1 MSLPIVAIVGR
12 PNVGKSTLFNRIVG
26 QGKAVVDDQP
36 GVTRDRHYA
45 PANWAGRDFLLVDT
59 GGLLPGA
66 RDGLEGQVRR
76 QVEAALEDADV
87 VVFLV
92 DAREGRV
99 PADDDIA
106 ELLRRRSVP
115 TLLVANKVDGERWEA
130 SVYEFAALGTGDPL
144 PVSAEQ
150 GRQVGDLLDEIV
162 ERLPPPGSEGEAPA
176 ALQIAVIGRPNVGK
190 SSLVN
195 RLLGEERMIVH
206 DVPGTTRDS
215 IDTYFRWEGRD
226 FVLIDTA
233 GLRRRV
239 KEAEGPEYYS
249 MVRTLRAVDRCDV
262 ALVLFDATEPLTT
275 QDLKVATL
283 PHDGG
288 RPAVFLYNKWDLVE
302 KETMTSRR
310 FEEETARR
318 LPLLSHVPIF
328 FISAK
333 TGQRV
338 SGVLEHAEEVYREG
352 AKRIP
357 TSVLNTFLR
366 RIVAENAP
374 PYVGGGKPVRIYY
387 ATQTSVSPP
396 SFLLFTSHAHAID
409 EGYLRFLTNRLREE
423 FGFRG
428 APIRIRLRQA
438 K

>member
-1 MSLPIVAIVGR
+1 MSLPIVAIIGR
-12 PNVGKSTLFNRIVG
+12 PNVGKSTLFNRIIG
-26 QGKAVVDDQP
+26 RGTAVVDDQP

-66 RDGLEGQVRR
+66 RDGLEAQVRR
-76 QVEAALEDADV
+76 QVEAALDEADV
-87 VVFLV
+87 VVFLT

-99 PADDDIA
+99 PADVDVA
-106 ELLRRRSVP
+106 EILRRRGIP
-115 TLLVANKVDGERWEA
+115 TLLVANKVDGARWEA
-130 SVYEFAALGTGDPL
+130 DAYEFSALGIGEPIGI
-144 PVSAEQ
+144 SAEQ
-150 GRQVGDLLDEIV
+150 GRLIGELLDLVV
-162 ERLPPPGSEGEAPA
+162 ERLPAPVAEEEAPA
-176 ALQIAVIGRPNVGK
+176 ALHVAVIGRPNVGK

-206 DVPGTTRDS
+206 EVPGTTRDS
-215 IDTYFRWEGRD
+215 VDTRFRWEGRD

-262 ALVLFDATEPLTT
+262 ALVLFDATEPLAT

-283 PHDGG
+283 PDEGG
-288 RPAVFLYNKWDLVE
+288 KPSVFLYNKWDLVE
-302 KETMTSRR
+302 KDTMTSKR
-310 FEEETARR
+310 FEDETRRR
-318 LPLLSHVPIF
+318 LPLQSYVPVH

-333 TGQRV
+333 SGQRV
-338 SGVLEHAEEVYREG
+338 TTVLAHAERAYQEG

-357 TSVLNTFLR
+357 TSALNTFIR
-366 RIVAENAP
+366 RTVQENAP

-387 ATQTSVSPP
+387 ATQASVSPP
-396 SFLLFTSHAHAID
+396 TFVLFTSHPQSID
-409 EGYLRFLTNRLREE
+409 EGYQRFLMNRLREQ
-423 FGFRG
+423 FGFEG
-428 APIRIRLRQA
+428 APVRLRLRA
-438 K
+438 AR